1 MYKEIPNYNSRY
13 SINEKGEIFNNER
26 RTFVKPMISTSGYQ
40 YVHLV
45 KDRKKETKYIH
56 RLVGEAFLEN
66 PKKLPQI
73 DHIDGNKLNNSVTN
87 LRWVTASQN
96 RLAYGS
102 EKRALARMRQVK
114 AINISGEEI
123 IFSSRKDA
131 AKYFNCL
138 PSKIKYGHLYKKG
151 EKKDWIFS
159 LI

>member
-1 MYKEIPNYNSRY
+1 MFKEIPNYYSRY
-13 SINEKGEIFNNER
+13 SINPDGVVLNNER
-26 RTFVKPMISTSGYQ
+26 NAIVKPMISTSGYQ

-45 KDRKKETKYIH
+45 KDGKKETKYIH

-73 DHIDGNKLNNSVTN
+73 DHIDGNKLNNSVKN

-114 AINISGEEI
+114 AVNISGEEI
-123 IFSSRKDA
+123 IFMSRKDA
-131 AKYFNCL
+131 AKHFNCL
-138 PSKIKYGHLYKKG
+138 PSKIEYGHLYKKG
-151 EKKDWIFS
+151 EKKGWIFS